1 MLENEKEWVNIFET
15 DWYKQICT
23 TLTPGDA
30 MRAYRE
36 NFGLSPTE
44 LAQKLGTTGETI
56 VHMECNQC
64 DINQELVQKL
74 SELFEVPVERFL

>member
-1 MLENEKEWVNIFET
+1 MIDTNL
-15 DWYKQICT
+15 YKPICT

-44 LAQKLGTTGETI
+44 LPQKLGTTGETI
-56 VHMECNQC
+56 VQLECNQC
-64 DINQELVQKL
+64 DINQELAQKL
-74 SELFEVPVERFL
+74 SALFEVPIERFL